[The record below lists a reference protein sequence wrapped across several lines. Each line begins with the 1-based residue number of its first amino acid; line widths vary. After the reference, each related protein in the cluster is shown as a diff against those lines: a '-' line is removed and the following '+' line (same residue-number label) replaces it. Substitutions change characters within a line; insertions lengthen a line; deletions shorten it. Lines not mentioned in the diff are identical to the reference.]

1 VRLLDSRRLTG
12 PNLLF
17 DVPGAIV
24 DVATDD
30 VPHAAVSGAWRD
42 ALRAMLDALDWGGE
56 ADAARAFPGGWSL
69 AFTAPIDAL
78 YAATEVNEWAFA
90 EASRVLR
97 GEPQSDFAGE
107 RARLAEVIAS
117 ERRPALIALAAAA
130 NERGLT
136 FLSDDKR
143 VSVGLG
149 TGSRSWPLSR
159 TPASPERV
167 RWNGLHDVPV
177 ALVTGTN
184 GKTTTVRLLAEM
196 ARAAGRV
203 AGITSTDQV
212 DVGDVTVAVGDYSGP
227 NGARTVL
234 RDRRVELAVL
244 EVARGGIL
252 RRGLPVPRAQAAL
265 VTNVANDHL
274 GEYGI
279 VDLDGLADAKLVV
292 AKSIGNEGRV
302 VLNAD
307 DPRLLARG
315 PGLGRPLTWF
325 TLDPDHPVV
334 AAHVAA
340 GGDACRLEDNELVLH
355 AGGVRQPV
363 IPVRDVPVA
372 LGGAARHNVAN
383 ALAAIGVASALGV
396 PLAAI
401 GTGLRQFDNS
411 PGRNPGRLNHW
422 QIDGRE
428 VILDFAHNPHGLAA
442 LVATARSLPAR
453 RRAIVIG
460 QAGDRDDESIAELT
474 RVAWSLQPDRVF
486 VKEMES
492 YLRGRE
498 RGVIPALI
506 AAELRRSGARDEIVS
521 HHDTELEAVQ
531 AALAWSAPGDLV
543 VLTVH
548 EDREAVTARLEEWA
562 REKEKEEKA
571 EPMGERRG

>member
-1 VRLLDSRRLTG
+1 
-12 PNLLF
+12 
-17 DVPGAIV
+17 
-24 DVATDD
+24 
-30 VPHAAVSGAWRD
+30 
-42 ALRAMLDALDWGGE
+42 M
-56 ADAARAFPGGWSL
+56 
-69 AFTAPIDAL
+69 
-78 YAATEVNEWAFA
+78 
-90 EASRVLR
+90 
-97 GEPQSDFAGE
+97 
-107 RARLAEVIAS
+107 
-117 ERRPALIALAAAA
+117 
-130 NERGLT
+130 
-136 FLSDDKR
+136 LSDDKR

-159 TPASPERV
+159 APASPERV
-167 RWNGLHDVPV
+167 RWSGLHDVPV

-212 DVGDVTVAVGDYSGP
+212 DVGDQTVAVGDYSGP

-252 RRGLPVPRAQAAL
+252 RRGLPVPHAQAAL

-279 VDLDGLADAKLVV
+279 HDLDSLADAKLVV
-292 AKSIGNEGRV
+292 AKAVGDEGRV

-325 TLDPDHPVV
+325 TLDPDHPEVV
-334 AAHVAA
+334 AHVAA
-340 GGDACRLEDNELVLH
+340 GGDACVLEGDELVFH
-355 AGGVRQPV
+355 AGGARRPV
-363 IPVRDVPVA
+363 VPVRDLPFT

-383 ALAAIGVASALGV
+383 ALAAIGVASALGL

-401 GTGLRQFDNS
+401 RSGLRQFDNS
-411 PGRNPGRLNHW
+411 PGRNPGRLNRW
-422 QIDGRE
+422 QIDGRD
-428 VILDFAHNPHGLAA
+428 VFLDFAHNPHGLAA
-442 LVATARSLPAR
+442 LIETTRALPAR

-460 QAGDRDDESIAELT
+460 QAGDRDDDVIAELA
-474 RVAWSLQPDRVF
+474 RVAWSLPPDRVF
-486 VKEMES
+486 IKEMES

-498 RGVIPALI
+498 RGVIPGLI
-506 AAELRRSGARDEIVS
+506 AAELRRAGARDEIVS
-521 HHDTELEAVQ
+521 HHDTELEAVE
-531 AALAWSAPGDLV
+531 AALAWAEPGDLV

-548 EDREAVTARLEEWA
+548 EEREAVTGRIEEWA
-562 REKEKEEKA
+562 REKQKA